1 MKIKDALNLAK
12 NELKGYENQAIFI
25 LCEHLQKDR
34 TWLFFNENFEF
45 DETFYLSLIKR
56 FKNGEAFERE
66 VEKDKRNLHQKLV
79 ITIICAI
86 ITALIGVMIRAILL

>member
-1 MKIKDALNLAK
+1 MKIKDALSLAK

-56 FKNGEAFERE
+56 FKDGEAFEYIFNKAFLGFGILYR
-66 VEKDKRNLHQKLV
+66 KRGFNP
-79 ITIICAI
+79 TI
-86 ITALIGVMIRAILL
+86 